1 MSLKVNVGVSRK
13 LTENY
18 NSSGYSL
25 NLEGEIHAPIEDPEG
40 VIERVKEFYDLA
52 EEALR
57 QQLDRRRP
65 DEGGPAQDRAPGPT
79 PPPERPAAPPP
90 ATTTP
95 RQPPAGNNHQPRQGG
110 GGDAASPKQV
120 KFIENLAKR
129 HRLSTVQ
136 LEAVINETLGRAC
149 TLHQLT
155 KRDAGAVIDAL
166 NNTADNGNGR

>member
-1 MSLKVNVGVSRK
+1 M
-13 LTENY
+13 
-18 NSSGYSL
+18 
-25 NLEGEIHAPIEDPEG
+25 EGEIHVPIEAPEA
-40 VIERVKEFYDLA
+40 VIERVKGFYDLA

-57 QQLDRRRP
+57 QQFERRRP
-65 DEGGPAQDRAPGPT
+65 DEGGPALDRAPNPT

-95 RQPPAGNNHQPRQGG
+95 RQPPNGNNHQPRQGR

-129 HRLSTVQ
+129 HRHSTVQ

-166 NNTADNGNGR
+166 NNTADNGDGR